1 MKKLL
6 LLGLALIYGITVF
19 AQASNTIA
27 NTRAIGTLK
36 TTAGD
41 GMLPVN
47 DIVQNIELSK
57 DLSVFYNL
65 IKSSNLI
72 ETYKSKGPITIF
84 VPVNQA
90 FEALPMGKADSLSKP
105 AYVWEL
111 TGILTYHAIA
121 GKLKAKDI
129 EKQINGHKGLA
140 TFTTLGG
147 GKLTAKIDSNRNIV
161 LEDDNGGKSIINR
174 FDVEQSNGML
184 HIVNRVLMPRIK
196 SI

>member
-19 AQASNTIA
+19 AQTSNTTA

-41 GMLPVN
+41 GMLPAN
-47 DIVQNIELSK
+47 DIVQNIALSK
-57 DLSVFYNL
+57 DLSILYNF

-84 VPVNQA
+84 APANQA
-90 FEALPMGKADSLSKP
+90 FEALPIGKVDSLAKP
-105 AYVWEL
+105 THVWEL

-121 GKLKAKDI
+121 CKLKAKDI

-161 LEDDNGGKSIINR
+161 LEDDNGGQSIINR

-184 HIVNRVLMPRIK
+184 HIVNRVLMPKIK

>member
-19 AQASNTIA
+19 AQTSNTTA

-41 GMLPVN
+41 GMLPAN
-47 DIVQNIELSK
+47 DIVQNIALSK
-57 DLSVFYNL
+57 DLSILYNF

-84 VPVNQA
+84 APANQA
-90 FEALPMGKADSLSKP
+90 FEALPIGKVDSLAKP
-105 AYVWEL
+105 THIWEL

-161 LEDDNGGKSIINR
+161 LEDDNGGQSIINR

-184 HIVNRVLMPRIK
+184 HIVNRVLMPKIK

>member
-6 LLGLALIYGITVF
+6 LLGLAFIYGITVF
-19 AQASNTIA
+19 AQTSNTTA
-27 NTRAIGTLK
+27 KTGAIGTLK

-41 GMLPVN
+41 GMLPAN

-57 DLSVFYNL
+57 DLSIFYNF

-84 VPVNQA
+84 APVNQA
-90 FEALPMGKADSLSKP
+90 FEALPMGKVDSLSKP

-184 HIVNRVLMPRIK
+184 HIVNRVLIPRIK

>member
-6 LLGLALIYGITVF
+6 LFGLALIYGITVF
-19 AQASNTIA
+19 AQTGNTTA

-36 TTAGD
+36 ITAGD
-41 GMLPVN
+41 GMLPAN
-47 DIVQNIELSK
+47 DIVQNIALSK
-57 DLSVFYNL
+57 DLSIFYNF

-84 VPVNQA
+84 APANQA
-90 FEALPMGKADSLSKP
+90 FEALPISIVDSLAKP
-105 AYVWEL
+105 DHVWEL

-129 EKQINGHKGLA
+129 EKQINGHNGLA

-184 HIVNRVLMPRIK
+184 HIVNRVLIPRIK